1 MWRKALQVCKY
12 AATLLFTAA
21 LFSASADSYS
31 NTSADGNKIV
41 TTTTTGAAQ
50 NGRFTITQGNAQTMS
65 MPTISSPTMPSVSS
79 PSIGGDYYMPG
90 SSSFYSGSAPSS
102 STNSQGASSSAPT
115 AVSSMNAEPMAGSSS
130 NSASANSTAAANS
143 TAGNAASSKQAAQNI
158 SSLLSSSNAL
168 SALGLSGSSLTASDL
183 STLDGMGALGSVSSL
198 LAGSGTSAY
207 TKNASLLGTTQDSA
221 TLQQILTQLSDLKK
235 QIASSQQNSS
245 SSANTASYRSGTTAE
260 PRILRFLVNGYD
272 VLATCRSVYFS
283 KKENDGTFLLTG
295 DRKYAS
301 DGKTRSETFYLLFH
315 ATGSRSG
322 TTSYTVTPAVSQ
334 DYQNDYSFLYQLTK
348 KTPLTAER
356 TGNLVTMRVNQSDWN
371 LDLLL
376 DVSN

>member
-1 MWRKALQVCKY
+1 MQVCKY

-31 NTSADGNKIV
+31 NTSADGKKIV
-41 TTTTTGAAQ
+41 TTTTTGTAQ

-65 MPTISSPTMPSVSS
+65 MPTISSPSMPSISS

-102 STNSQGASSSAPT
+102 SANSQGASSSAPT

-130 NSASANSTAAANS
+130 NSASASGAS
-143 TAGNAASSKQAAQNI
+143 SSKQAAQNI

-168 SALGLSGSSLTASDL
+168 SALGLSGTSLTASDL

-221 TLQQILTQLSDLKK
+221 MLQQILTQLTDLKK

-245 SSANTASYRSGTTAE
+245 SSANTVSYTSRTTAE

-301 DGKTRSETFYLLFH
+301 DGKTRSETFYLFFH